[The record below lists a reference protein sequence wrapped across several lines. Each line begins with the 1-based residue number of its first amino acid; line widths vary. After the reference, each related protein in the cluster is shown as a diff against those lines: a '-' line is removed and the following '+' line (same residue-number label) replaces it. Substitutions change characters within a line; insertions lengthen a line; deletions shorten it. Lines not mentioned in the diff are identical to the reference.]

1 MSAQA
6 VLYLDLAYRP
16 LRVETWQRAIS
27 DFMLGK
33 VELVEHSR
41 DRTIQ
46 GVHRTYPMP
55 AVVRVLR
62 SFKRDRIR
70 IKFSRLNIYAR
81 DGFVCQY
88 DGQRYDAEDLTFD
101 HVTPRSKG
109 GKTEWGNIVT
119 CCRDCNA
126 AKADRTPAQAGMTL
140 LRAPKKPIFL
150 PAVMVKINA
159 RNMPAEW
166 SGYWT
171 NVLET

>member
-6 VLYLDLAYRP
+6 VLYLDRSYRP
-16 LRVETWQRAIS
+16 LRVESWQRAIA
-27 DFMLGK
+27 DFFTGK
-33 VELVEHSR
+33 VEVIEHSR

-46 GVHRTYPMP
+46 GINRTYPMP

-62 SFKRDRIR
+62 SFKRDKIR

-81 DGFVCQY
+81 DAFVCQY

-119 CCRDCNA
+119 CCRGCNA

-140 LRAPKKPIFL
+140 LRAPRKPRFL
-150 PAVMVKINA
+150 PAVMVKMDA
-159 RNMPAEW
+159 RHMPAEW
-166 SGYWT
+166 AGYWSET
-171 NVLET
+171 LEG